1 MSDRQ
6 DNHDSPESINQG
18 GSMVSDET
26 RRELTSLQK
35 VGIAALVAVVMLGF
49 VWLRAGDGP
58 KKTEQ
63 VAVQRATVS
72 PGYHLRSAPPAPP
85 PPPPPPPMP
94 MPVQPQLQRMP
105 LVTPRSTRHE
115 MNPAES
121 PIFAASGEAGG
132 AASAPAAAPPAVG
145 GQQGPVSGGQFPKP
159 AGETEGSPLAANLKP
174 TLLAG
179 SQAHMLPH
187 PDFLITKGTIIPCI
201 LQTRLNT
208 QLAGYAKCVVPM
220 DIRSTTGNVVL
231 LDKGTLVTGEMQ
243 HGLLQGEDR
252 VFIVWDR
259 AETPEHSVIELDSPA
274 TDELG
279 QSGIGVTVN
288 NHWWKRFGSAI
299 LLSVIQ
305 GALDVGV
312 EAASRIG
319 ASGNNG
325 GSYFNSFQ
333 SNGQT
338 VANSALQAG
347 LNIQPTGEKSQG
359 KTVAIFVARDLDFS
373 GIYELRTTVGG
384 YGQ

>member
-1 MSDRQ
+1 MSDKQ

-26 RRELTSLQK
+26 RRELTSWQK

-85 PPPPPPPMP
+85 PPPVP

-121 PIFAASGEAGG
+121 PIFAVSGEAGG
-132 AASAPAAAPPAVG
+132 AASAPASAPSVVGGG
-145 GQQGPVSGGQFPKP
+145 GQQGPGSDGQFQKP
-159 AGETEGSPLAANLKP
+159 AGEAEGSPLAANLKP

-179 SQAHMLPH
+179 ARAHMLPH

-208 QLAGYAKCVVPM
+208 QLAGYTKCVVPM

-252 VFIVWDR
+252 VFVVWDR

-319 ASGNNG
+319 ASGSSG

-373 GIYELRTTVGG
+373 GIYELRTTAGG